1 MLPPHQLWRPSPRQL
16 TLEDTYVHIWSAVL
30 DLPEAR
36 ARQLAEVCS
45 PEEHARARRFRSE
58 QDKQR
63 FLARRGILRTI
74 LSHYGAGAPQHHRF
88 TSTPYGRP
96 ALELLSDQP
105 PLDFNTSHSQALFLC
120 AVARNLTVG
129 VDVEY
134 VRAMRD
140 AEQVAARFFALGEY
154 AAWRSLSGQDRLE
167 GFFVCWTRKEAYI
180 KATGEGLTRP
190 LDSFEV
196 SLRPEEPPRLLH
208 DAREPQNVSRFGF
221 HDLRPAAGYVASLAV
236 QGRDA
241 SIECWQLDA

>member
-1 MLPPHQLWRPSPRQL
+1 MLAPDQLWRPPPRQL
-16 TLEDTYVHIWSAVL
+16 TLEDTVVHIWSAVL
-30 DLPEAR
+30 DLPQAR
-36 ARQLAEVCS
+36 TSELAEVCS

-74 LSHYGAGAPQHHRF
+74 LSQYGAGPPRHQRF
-88 TSTPYGRP
+88 TSTRYGRP
-96 ALELLSDQP
+96 ALEPLPDQP
-105 PLDFNTSHSQALFLC
+105 PLEFNTSHSQALFLC
-120 AVARNLTVG
+120 AVARTLTVG

-140 AEQVAARFFALGEY
+140 AEQVAARFFAPGEY

-196 SLRPEEPPRLLH
+196 SPGLEEPPRLLH
-208 DAREPQNVSRFGF
+208 DARDPQNVSCFGF
-221 HDLRPAAGYVASLAV
+221 HNLRPAAGYVASLAV
-236 QGRDA
+236 QGRHA
-241 SIECWQLDA
+241 SIECWQWDA